1 MIIEVTADSALPD
14 RNSQIEISSLHYVN
28 NKNVKE
34 NYPNGCKEIFLGL
47 GCFWGAERLFWNSS
61 SVYVTSV
68 GYGGGYTKNPT
79 YQDICS
85 GKTGHAEL
93 VKIIFKD
100 EGNNFEN
107 IIKVFFENHD
117 PTQGMRQGND
127 IGTQYRSCIYTN
139 NEDHYLKSSVLLKK
153 FQSVL
158 KNNNLDQIITTEIK
172 KNIDFFYAEDYH
184 QQYLAKNPQG
194 YCGIQGLGL
203 DLDII

>member
-93 VKIIFKD
+93 VKVIFKD

-139 NEDHYLKSSVLLKK
+139 DEDHYLKSSVLLKK
-153 FQSVL
+153 FQSIL

-203 DLDII
+203 NLDII

>member
-14 RNSQIEISSLHYVN
+14 RNSEIEISLFHYVN

-34 NYPNGCKEIFLGL
+34 DYPNNCKEILLGL
-47 GCFWGAERLFWNSS
+47 GCFWGAEKLFWNSS
-61 SVYVTSV
+61 NVYVTSV

-93 VKIIFKD
+93 VKVIFKD
-100 EGNNFEN
+100 EGSNFEN
-107 IIKVFFENHD
+107 IIKVFFKNHD

-127 IGTQYRSCIYTN
+127 IGTQYRSCIYVN
-139 NEDHYLKSSVLLKK
+139 DEDHFLKSSILLKK

-158 KNNNLDQIITTEIK
+158 QNNNLEKTITTEIK

-194 YCGIQGLGL
+194 YCGIRGLGL

>member
-93 VKIIFKD
+93 VKVIFKD

-139 NEDHYLKSSVLLKK
+139 DEDHYLKSSVLLKK
-153 FQSVL
+153 FQSIL

>member
-93 VKIIFKD
+93 VKVIFKD

-158 KNNNLDQIITTEIK
+158 QNNNLDQIITTEIK

>member
-93 VKIIFKD
+93 VKVIFKD

-139 NEDHYLKSSVLLKK
+139 NEDHYLKSLVLLKK
-153 FQSVL
+153 FQSIL
-158 KNNNLDQIITTEIK
+158 QNNNLDQIITTEIK

-203 DLDII
+203 NLDII